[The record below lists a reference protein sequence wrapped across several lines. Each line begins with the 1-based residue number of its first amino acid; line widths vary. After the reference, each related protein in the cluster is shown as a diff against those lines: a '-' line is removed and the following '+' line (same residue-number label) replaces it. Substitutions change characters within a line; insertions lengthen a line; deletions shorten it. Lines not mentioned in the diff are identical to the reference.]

1 MTYQQANALAH
12 RRARKN
18 PETAY
23 FVMLLES
30 DFDEKEYGVITYRDY
45 INFPYAE
52 HQVCNVIEFC
62 DGQFYYE

>member
-1 MTYQQANALAH
+1 MTYAQANAVAH

-18 PETAY
+18 PDRAY

-30 DFDEKEYGVITYRDY
+30 DFDEREYGVITYDDY
-45 INFPYAE
+45 LFYPYAE
-52 HQVCNVIEFC
+52 NQVMSVIEFC